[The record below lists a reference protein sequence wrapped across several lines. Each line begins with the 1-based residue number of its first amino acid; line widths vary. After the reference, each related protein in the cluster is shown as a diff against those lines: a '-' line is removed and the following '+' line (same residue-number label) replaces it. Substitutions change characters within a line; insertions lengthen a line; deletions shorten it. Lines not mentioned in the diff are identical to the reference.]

1 MHRAPKASQAQT
13 RGQAHRRVVERSR
26 RRGLTGFLYQWKRN
40 YCIGVKALISAPLFL
55 PRPSAFWTRLVF
67 LVALPIQKS
76 PAQTPGFSKSGR
88 VGSAAI
94 DYSMTCTIRCV
105 RGSTSTVRSLTTV
118 SVSYTH
124 LRAHE
129 TDSYLVCRLL

>member
-1 MHRAPKASQAQT
+1 MALPVSAEGGIIMLVRRKSSHRTTQLDPQFRLKPGKDRMHRAPKASQAQT

-40 YCIGVKALISAPLFL
+40 YCIVNALISAPLFL
-55 PRPSAFWTRLVF
+55 PHPSAFGTRLVF

-76 PAQTPGFSKSGR
+76 PAQAPGFSQSGR

-94 DYSMTCTIRCV
+94 D
-105 RGSTSTVRSLTTV
+105 
-118 SVSYTH
+118 
-124 LRAHE
+124 
-129 TDSYLVCRLL
+129 